1 VSGESSASAAYE
13 HFLAPRKTFSKGF
26 FMKLLVVGSGMMGSA
41 AAFDMART
49 PQVDSVTLAD
59 TDSKRAQ
66 EVAARVNRITG
77 CKKVRAVAL
86 DAGNQRAAA
95 RLMRGHDA
103 ALSAVPYFLNLG
115 LARAALDA
123 RCHFAD
129 LGGNNTVVRQ
139 ELALSKQA
147 EKRGVALAPD
157 CGLSPGMA
165 SILGGELV
173 RRLGGR
179 ADALRLYVGG
189 LPERP
194 TPPFHYQLVFSVEG
208 LINEYVEPAR
218 ILRRGKMTTVDPLT
232 EPEEFHLAGF
242 PPLMAFQTSGG
253 TSTLPETFEGR
264 VGECFEKTLRYPGHY
279 DLLCELK
286 ELGLFSGEKMK
297 IGKAEIAPRAMM
309 AKIFEGKFAS
319 KGPDVCIMRLE
330 AHESVHRAGV
340 RGLLG
345 AQLKGRVAS
354 FTMVDHY
361 DPKTDM
367 SAMMRTTAFPASI
380 VVQMLVSGAITKRGA
395 VLQERDVPADL
406 FLEEVKKRGIKIDYA
421 LD

>member
-1 VSGESSASAAYE
+1 
-13 HFLAPRKTFSKGF
+13 
-26 FMKLLVVGSGMMGSA
+26 MKLLVIGSGMMGSA
-41 AAFDMART
+41 AAYDMARQ
-49 PQVDSVTLAD
+49 PDVRSVTLAD
-59 TDSKRAQ
+59 ANARLAR
-66 EVAARVNRITG
+66 EVAARINRING
-77 CKKVRAVAL
+77 EKKVRAATL
-86 DAGNQRAAA
+86 DASDEKAAV
-95 RLMRGHDA
+95 RIMKGHDG

-115 LARAALDA
+115 LARAAITA

-139 ELALSKQA
+139 ELALA
-147 EKRGVALAPD
+147 EKAHKAGVAIAPD

-179 ADALRLYVGG
+179 AYALKLYVGG
-189 LPERP
+189 LPEKP
-194 TPPFHYQLVFSVEG
+194 MPPFHYQLVFSVEG

-218 ILRRGKMTTVDPLT
+218 ILRRGKLTTIEPLT
-232 EPEEFHLAGF
+232 EPEEFHMNGF
-242 PPLMAFQTSGG
+242 APLVAFHTSGG

-286 ELGLFSGEKMK
+286 ELGLFSSEKIS

-309 AKIFEGKFAS
+309 SKIFEGKFAG

-330 AHESVHRAGV
+330 AHESVHTPGV
-340 RGLLG
+340 RGFLG
-345 AQLKGRVAS
+345 GRLQGRMAS
-354 FTMVDHY
+354 FTLVDHY

-380 VVQMLVSGAITKRGA
+380 VVQMLASGAIAKRGA
-395 VLQERDVPADL
+395 VLQERDVPAEI
-406 FLEEVKKRGIKIDYA
+406 FLDEMEKRGIRIQSA
-421 LD
+421 IQ

>member
-1 VSGESSASAAYE
+1 
-13 HFLAPRKTFSKGF
+13 
-26 FMKLLVVGSGMMGSA
+26 MKLLVIGSGMMGSA
-41 AAFDMART
+41 AAYDMARAA
-49 PQVDSVTLAD
+49 QVKSVTLAD
-59 TDSKRAQ
+59 NDVRRAR
-66 EVAARVNRITG
+66 EVAARINRIARE
-77 CKKVRAVAL
+77 KKVRAATL
-86 DAGNQRAAA
+86 EAADEKAAA
-95 RLMRGHDA
+95 KLMRGHDA
-103 ALSAVPYFLNLG
+103 TLSAVPYFLNFG
-115 LARAALDA
+115 LASAAVEA

-129 LGGNNTVVRQ
+129 LGGNNTVVRE
-139 ELALSKQA
+139 ELALARKA

-179 ADALRLYVGG
+179 ADALKLYVGG
-189 LPERP
+189 LPDKP
-194 TPPFHYQLVFSVEG
+194 MPPFHYQLVFSVEG

-218 ILRRGKMTTVDPLT
+218 ILRKGKLVTIEPLT
-232 EPEEFHLAGF
+232 EPEDFHMTGF
-242 PPLMAFQTSGG
+242 PPLVAFHTSGG
-253 TSTLPETFEGR
+253 TSTLPESLEGK

-286 ELGLFSGEKMK
+286 ELGMFSSEKMRVN
-297 IGKAEIAPRAMM
+297 GTEITPRQVMS
-309 AKIFEGKFAS
+309 KIFEGKFAS
-319 KGPDVCIMRLE
+319 KGPDLCIMRLE
-330 AHESVHRAGV
+330 AHESVRSPGV

-345 AQLKGRVAS
+345 GRLKGRVAT

-380 VVQMLVSGAITKRGA
+380 VVQMLASGAIAKRGE

-406 FLEEVKKRGIKIDYA
+406 FLEEMARRGITIHYA
-421 LD
+421 VE

>member
-1 VSGESSASAAYE
+1 
-13 HFLAPRKTFSKGF
+13 
-26 FMKLLVVGSGMMGSA
+26 MKLLVIGSGMMGSA

-49 PQVDSVTLAD
+49 PQVKAVTLAD
-59 TDSKRAQ
+59 SNAQ
-66 EVAARVNRITG
+66 RVREVAARVNRIAG
-77 CKKVRAVAL
+77 DRKVKAVVL
-86 DAGNQRAAA
+86 DASNEKAAA
-95 RLMRGHDA
+95 HVMHGHDA

-115 LARAALDA
+115 LARAAIEA

-129 LGGNNTVVRQ
+129 LGGNNTIVRQ
-139 ELALSKQA
+139 ELALAKKA

-218 ILRRGKMTTVDPLT
+218 ILRKGKLTTIDPLT
-232 EPEEFHLAGF
+232 EPEDFHIAGF
-242 PPLMAFQTSGG
+242 SPLVAFHTSGG
-253 TSTLPETFEGR
+253 TSTLPETFEGQ

-286 ELGLFSGEKMK
+286 ELGLFSSEKMK
-297 IGKAEIAPRAMM
+297 FGKAEISPRAMM
-309 AKIFEGKFAS
+309 SKIFEGKFAS

-330 AHESVHRAGV
+330 AHESVNRPGA

-345 AQLKGRVAS
+345 GRLQGRVAS

-367 SAMMRTTAFPASI
+367 SAMMRTTALPASI
-380 VVQMLVSGAITKRGA
+380 VVQMLASGAISKRGG
-395 VLQERDVPADL
+395 VLQELDVPADL
-406 FLEEVKKRGIKIDYA
+406 FLDEVEKRGIRIEYSIQ
-421 LD
+421 

>member
-1 VSGESSASAAYE
+1 
-13 HFLAPRKTFSKGF
+13 
-26 FMKLLVVGSGMMGSA
+26 MKLLVIGSGMMGSA

-49 PQVDSVTLAD
+49 RQVNSVTLAD
-59 TDSKRAQ
+59 NDAKRAR
-66 EVAARVNRITG
+66 EVAARVNRIAG
-77 CKKVRAVAL
+77 EKKVRAVVL
-86 DAGNQRAAA
+86 DASDEKAAA
-95 RLMRGHDA
+95 RLMHGHDA

-115 LARAALDA
+115 LARAAVEA

-139 ELALSKQA
+139 ELALSQKA
-147 EKRGVALAPD
+147 EKRGIAIAPD

-218 ILRRGKMTTVDPLT
+218 ILRKGKLTTIDPLT
-232 EPEEFHLAGF
+232 EPEDFQISGF
-242 PPLMAFQTSGG
+242 PPLVAFHTSGG

-286 ELGLFSGEKMK
+286 ELGLFSSEKMK
-297 IGKAEIAPRAMM
+297 FGKAEVSPRAMM
-309 AKIFEGKFAS
+309 SKIFEGKFAS

-330 AHESVHRAGV
+330 SHESVSRPGA

-345 AQLKGRVAS
+345 GRLKGRIAS

-380 VVQMLVSGAITKRGA
+380 VVQMLASGAINKCGG

-406 FLEEVKKRGIKIDYA
+406 FLGEIEKRGIRIDYA
-421 LD
+421 ME

>member
-1 VSGESSASAAYE
+1 
-13 HFLAPRKTFSKGF
+13 
-26 FMKLLVVGSGMMGSA
+26 MKLLVIGSGMMGSA

-59 TDSKRAQ
+59 SDVKRAR
-66 EVAARVNRITG
+66 EVAARVNRITRD
-77 CKKVRAVAL
+77 KKVRAVAL
-86 DAGNQRAAA
+86 DASDEKAAA
-95 RLMRGHDA
+95 KVMRGHNA

-115 LARAALDA
+115 LAKAAVEA

-139 ELALSKQA
+139 ELELAKKA
-147 EKRGVALAPD
+147 EKRDVSIAPD

-173 RRLGGR
+173 RRLDGR
-179 ADALRLYVGG
+179 PDALKLYVGG
-189 LPERP
+189 LPEKP
-194 TPPFHYQLVFSVEG
+194 MPPFHYQLVFSVEG

-218 ILRRGKMTTVDPLT
+218 ILRKGKLVTIEPLT
-232 EPEEFHLAGF
+232 EPEEFHMAGF
-242 PPLMAFQTSGG
+242 APLVAFHTSGG

-264 VGECFEKTLRYPGHY
+264 VGECFEKTLRYPGHF

-286 ELGLFSGEKMK
+286 ELGLFSSEKVT
-297 IGKAEIAPRAMM
+297 IGKNEVSPRSVM

-319 KGPDVCIMRLE
+319 KGPDVCIMRLQ
-330 AHESVHRAGV
+330 AHESVNRPGV

-345 AQLKGRVAS
+345 GRLKGRVAS

-380 VVQMLVSGAITKRGA
+380 VVQMLASGAITKRGG
-395 VLQERDVPADL
+395 VLQEIDVPADL
-406 FLEEVKKRGIKIDYA
+406 FLDEIEKRGIKIDYA
-421 LD
+421 IE

>member
-1 VSGESSASAAYE
+1 M
-13 HFLAPRKTFSKGF
+13 R
-26 FMKLLVVGSGMMGSA
+26 LLVIGSGMMGSA
-41 AAFDMART
+41 AAFDMACQS
-49 PQVDSVTLAD
+49 QVESVSLAD
-59 TDSKRAQ
+59 SDLKRAR
-66 EVAARVNRITG
+66 EVAARINKIIG
-77 CKKVRAVAL
+77 DKKVHAVAL
-86 DAGNQRAAA
+86 DAASERAAA
-95 RLMRGHDA
+95 KLMRSHDA
-103 ALSAVPYFLNLG
+103 ALSAVPYRLNLG
-115 LARAALDA
+115 LAKAAIEA
-123 RCHFAD
+123 RCHLAD

-139 ELALSKQA
+139 ELALASKA

-179 ADALRLYVGG
+179 ADALKLYVGG
-189 LPERP
+189 LPEKP
-194 TPPFHYQLVFSVEG
+194 MPPFHYQLVFSVEG

-218 ILRRGKMTTVDPLT
+218 ILRKGKLVTVDPLT
-232 EPEEFHLAGF
+232 EPEEFHMPGF
-242 PPLMAFQTSGG
+242 APLIAFQTSGG
-253 TSTLPETFEGR
+253 TSTLPESFEGK

-286 ELGLFSGEKMK
+286 ALGLFSSDKMRVN
-297 IGKAEIAPRAMM
+297 GAEITPRAVML
-309 AKIFEGKFAS
+309 KIFEGKFAG
-319 KGPDVCIMRLE
+319 KGPDVCLMRLE
-330 AHESVHRAGV
+330 AHESIRSPGV

-345 AQLKGRVAS
+345 GRLKGRVAT

-380 VVQMLVSGAITKRGA
+380 VVQMLASGGISKRGG

-406 FLEEVKKRGIKIDYA
+406 FLDEMSKRGIQIQYSVE
-421 LD
+421 

>member
-1 VSGESSASAAYE
+1 V
-13 HFLAPRKTFSKGF
+13 
-26 FMKLLVVGSGMMGSA
+26 KLLVIGSGMMGTA

-49 PQVDSVTLAD
+49 AQVESVTLAD
-59 TDSKRAQ
+59 CDLKRARDA
-66 EVAARVNRITG
+66 AARVNRITDG
-77 CKKVRAVAL
+77 KKVRGTEL
-86 DAGNQRAAA
+86 DAGDEKSAT

-115 LARAALDA
+115 LARAAVEA

-139 ELALSKQA
+139 ELALARKA
-147 EKRGVALAPD
+147 EKGGVAIVPD
-157 CGLSPGMA
+157 CGLSPSMA

-173 RRLGGR
+173 RRLGGH

-189 LPERP
+189 LPQQP

-218 ILRRGKMTTVDPLT
+218 ILRKGKLATIDPLT
-232 EPEEFHLAGF
+232 EPEDFHIPGF
-242 PPLMAFQTSGG
+242 PPLVAFHTSGG
-253 TSTLPETFEGR
+253 TSTLPESFEGR

-286 ELGLFSGEKMK
+286 ELGLFSSEKIK
-297 IGKAEIAPRAMM
+297 VGKVEIAPRAMM
-309 AKIFEGKFAS
+309 SKIFAGKFAS

-330 AHESVHRAGV
+330 AHESVHRPGV

-345 AQLKGRVAS
+345 GRLQGRVAS
-354 FTMVDHY
+354 FTMIDLY

-380 VVQMLVSGAITKRGA
+380 VLQMLASGAIDKRGA

-406 FLEEVKKRGIKIDYA
+406 FLEEIEKRGVKIEYV
-421 LD
+421 LQ

>member
-1 VSGESSASAAYE
+1 
-13 HFLAPRKTFSKGF
+13 
-26 FMKLLVVGSGMMGSA
+26 MKLLVIGSGMMGSA

-59 TDSKRAQ
+59 NDVKRAR
-66 EVAARVNRITG
+66 EVAARVNRITRS
-77 CKKVRAVAL
+77 KKIRAVAL
-86 DAGNQRAAA
+86 DAKNEKMSVRV
-95 RLMRGHDA
+95 MRGHDA
-103 ALSAVPYFLNLG
+103 VLSAVPYFLNLG
-115 LARAALDA
+115 LARAALEA
-123 RCHFAD
+123 GCHFAD

-139 ELALSKQA
+139 ELALSRKAAQ
-147 EKRGVALAPD
+147 RGIAIAPD

-218 ILRRGKMTTVDPLT
+218 ILRKGKLTTIDPLT
-232 EPEEFHLAGF
+232 EPEDFNIDGFAPLVAFH
-242 PPLMAFQTSGG
+242 TSGG
-253 TSTLPETFEGR
+253 TSTLPESFEGH

-286 ELGLFSGEKMK
+286 ELGLFSGEKIK
-297 IGKAEIAPRAMM
+297 IGSAEIAPRALMS
-309 AKIFEGKFAS
+309 KIFEGKFAS

-330 AHESVHRAGV
+330 AHESVNRAGV

-345 AQLKGRVAS
+345 GRLKGRVAS

-380 VVQMLVSGAITKRGA
+380 VVQMLASGAITKTGA

-406 FLEEVKKRGIKIDYA
+406 FLEEMEKRGVSIEYSIQ
-421 LD
+421 